1 MQDVAC
7 IMFDY
12 GVGIFYLVLSKAHV
26 IDKLRNLTKS
36 PWSKCLSTF
45 NSKQW
50 FTNVSKPTIIA
61 LHFYKTIADNNIKFK
76 SYFYWITMYLITI
89 FQS

>member
-12 GVGIFYLVLSKAHV
+12 GVGIFYLVLSKDHV

-36 PWSKCLSTF
+36 PWSKFL
-45 NSKQW
+45 
-50 FTNVSKPTIIA
+50 
-61 LHFYKTIADNNIKFK
+61 LHLIPNNGLLV
-76 SYFYWITMYLITI
+76 YPN
-89 FQS
+89 QQ

>member
-12 GVGIFYLVLSKAHV
+12 GVGIFYLGIIKAHV

-36 PWSKCLSTF
+36 PWSKFL
-45 NSKQW
+45 
-50 FTNVSKPTIIA
+50 
-61 LHFYKTIADNNIKFK
+61 LH
-76 SYFYWITMYLITI
+76 LITNNGLI
-89 FQS
+89 MYPNQQ